1 MINNKIQCAI
11 NTTEIIDKN
20 IALQKMN
27 DRDLQKAWG
36 LFPNLRAFGPT
47 SVESLIPYQSSG
59 IPQGHSQRTSWEIFQ
74 KCCFH
79 PDILCLQKASALQVQ
94 FPCQNKE
101 MKLILHDWP
110 LLNSRWLQMITFP
123 LQGSIKHPLA
133 SRFFLDSCHGS
144 SCQVCCWGRHFT
156 SSLHRKCYIRVFTWT
171 ACFTEIT
178 TT

>member
-11 NTTEIIDKN
+11 NTTKIIDKN

-74 KCCFH
+74 KMLLSSRYIVSTEGLS
-79 PDILCLQKASALQVQ
+79 PASPISLSKQGNETNLAWLALT
-94 FPCQNKE
+94 E
-101 MKLILHDWP
+101 L
-110 LLNSRWLQMITFP
+110 
-123 LQGSIKHPLA
+123 PLA
-133 SRFFLDSCHGS
+133 SNDHLPSPGLYKASTCKSFLSWFLSWIQLPGLLL
-144 SCQVCCWGRHFT
+144 GETLHF
-156 SSLHRKCYIRVFTWT
+156 LL
-171 ACFTEIT
+171 A
-178 TT
+178 